1 MFSNHY
7 RIDESV
13 PTLNVGSK
21 NQRAQERELN
31 DDDLLLAA
39 PVVYGFSLMDK
50 MWRQSALFTIFVLIN
65 TQPLV
70 EFNVEK
76 IQPIVWNTE
85 AFDKL
90 VLPANRKELLQTL
103 VQAHTQDLGFDDFVK
118 GKGQGLVINLF
129 GNPGVG
135 KTLSAEAI
143 SDIIQRP

>member
-1 MFSNHY
+1 M
-7 RIDESV
+7 
-13 PTLNVGSK
+13 
-21 NQRAQERELN
+21 ER
-31 DDDLLLAA
+31 
-39 PVVYGFSLMDK
+39 
-50 MWRQSALFTIFVLIN
+50 
-65 TQPLV
+65 
-70 EFNVEK
+70 

-103 VQAHTQDLGFDDFVK
+103 VEAHTKDLGFDDFVK

-143 SDIIQRP
+143 SDIIQRPLSISDNFAFFLGTNRTLDYTSSALAI